1 MPHYIAWTLSVCL
14 AASNKRPR
22 KIRCGCMGTVLLG
35 GMEAV
40 ASEGKSK
47 IGNGRDFPG
56 GPVVTTSASRVLG
69 FNPSLGNLRSQ
80 RVGDAAKKKNKTREW
95 QLRGQ
100 SRVSTTV

>member
-1 MPHYIAWTLSVCL
+1 MPHFIAWILSVCL

-56 GPVVTTSASRVLG
+56 GPVVKSPHFHCRGCQFDPWS
-69 FNPSLGNLRSQ
+69 GN
-80 RVGDAAKKKNKTREW
+80 
-95 QLRGQ
+95 
-100 SRVSTTV
+100 

>member
-1 MPHYIAWTLSVCL
+1 MPHFTAWTLSVCL

-56 GPVVTTSASRVLG
+56 SPVVTTS
-69 FNPSLGNLRSQ
+69 PSNAAA
-80 RVGDAAKKKNKTREW
+80 VGSIPGGGAKIPTCLTAKKTKQRTEAV
-95 QLRGQ
+95 L
-100 SRVSTTV
+100 